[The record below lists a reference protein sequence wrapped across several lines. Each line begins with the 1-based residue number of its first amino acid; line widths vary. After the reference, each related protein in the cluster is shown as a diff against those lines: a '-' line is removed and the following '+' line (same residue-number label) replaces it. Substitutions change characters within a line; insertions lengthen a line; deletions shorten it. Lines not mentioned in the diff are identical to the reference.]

1 MAASDKRSGCTR
13 GCGRFT
19 PQMLARCD
27 GSDEHLPILLAHGG
41 RVYDVSHSFLWREG
55 RHFWHV
61 AGRDLTEAMRHAPHG
76 EDMLRRVP
84 CVGVLDPTAEP

>member
-1 MAASDKRSGCTR
+1 M
-13 GCGRFT
+13 
-19 PQMLARCD
+19 
-27 GSDEHLPILLAHGG
+27 
-41 RVYDVSHSFLWREG
+41 
-55 RHFWHV
+55 